1 MSFLTLL
8 AQANEYNVEIAQAW
22 GKALVIGFALGMAA
36 LGLGLVGM
44 NYMKAVGRN
53 PEAGKVGTNAII
65 IAAMIELT
73 ALLAFV
79 MSFTL

>member
-8 AQANEYNVEIAQAW
+8 AEASEYDVQVAQSW
-22 GKALVIGFALGMAA
+22 GKALVIAFALGMAA

>member
-1 MSFLTLL
+1 MQLVTLL
-8 AQANEYNVEIAQAW
+8 AEATEFDVQVAQAW
-22 GKALVIGFALGMAA
+22 GKAFIIAFALGMAA
-36 LGLGLVGM
+36 MGLALVGL

-65 IAAMIELT
+65 VAAMIELT